1 MSSPTY
7 YRKKLEEQKKYKTKY
22 HLEVYNKYTTYLV
35 EYLYT

>member
-7 YRKKLEEQKKYKTKY
+7 YRKKLEEQKIKTKY